1 MYAGDQNGR
10 HEENGLRTL
19 VNGKVEF
26 KRVVQTP
33 RVQRNPWRAPH
44 ILLGLSLTNNQNR
57 NEDYGG
63 QQQETGDKPKCNK
76 EFIAI

>member
-1 MYAGDQNGR
+1 MGR

-26 KRVVQTP
+26 KRVVQSP

-44 ILLGLSLTNNQNR
+44 ISLGLSLTNNQKR
-57 NEDYGG
+57 NEDYGVN
-63 QQQETGDKPKCNK
+63 NK
-76 EFIAI
+76 RLEINQNAIRNLSPFDWIP